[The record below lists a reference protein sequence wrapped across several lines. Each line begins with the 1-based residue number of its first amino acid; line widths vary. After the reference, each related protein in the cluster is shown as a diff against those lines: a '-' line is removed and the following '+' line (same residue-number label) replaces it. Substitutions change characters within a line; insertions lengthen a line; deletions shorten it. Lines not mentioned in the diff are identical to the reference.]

1 VTYRLRAV
9 IAVLAVAISALALAA
24 CGGGSKSSSSSGSG
38 SGGNSATSLIND
50 TFSGRHSVKSG
61 KVTVQLD
68 LNLQGGGTSGLSGP
82 ITLKLGGPFASQGA
96 KQLPQFAFDLTAG
109 AGGQTFNAGL
119 ATDAKTA
126 VVKFQG
132 ANYGIPANVFSQ
144 FKQGFDQAQAKA
156 PKSTGGAGL
165 KQLGI
170 DPLKLIS
177 NPKVVGDEDVAGTAT
192 THVTAP
198 INVDGIISA
207 VDTLLSK
214 AGSLGVPQTK
224 GVPTKLTD
232 AQKQQLRQAIKS
244 ATIDVW
250 TGKDDHTFR
259 KLQIKASVVPG
270 GTGANSIKS
279 ADFTLSVQ
287 LAEVNQAQTIT
298 LPTNTKPIT
307 DLTSQLGG
315 LGGALGGLG
324 GSSSGSGSGSSGGGS
339 SGTGA
344 GATKNLQKYESC
356 IQKAGTDLTKAQK
369 CASLLTG

>member
-1 VTYRLRAV
+1 MTYRLRAV
-9 IAVLAVAISALALAA
+9 VAALAVAICVLALAA
-24 CGGGSKSSSSSGSG
+24 CGGGNKSSSSSG
-38 SGGNSATSLIND
+38 SGGNSATSLIDD
-50 TFSGRHSVKSG
+50 TFSGKHSVKSG
-61 KVTVQLD
+61 NVTVQLD
-68 LNLQGGGTSGLSGP
+68 LNLQGGGSSGLSGP
-82 ITLKLGGPFASQGA
+82 ITLKLGGPFASQGG
-96 KQLPQFAFDLTAG
+96 KQLPKFAFDLTVG

-119 ATDAKTA
+119 ATDAKAA

-132 ANYGIPANVFSQ
+132 TNYSIPANVYSQ

-156 PKSTGGAGL
+156 PKSSGGTSL
-165 KQLGI
+165 KQLGV
-170 DPLKLIS
+170 DPLKLIQ
-177 NPKVVGDEDVAGTAT
+177 NPKVVGDEDVAGTTT

-198 INVDGIISA
+198 VNVDGIISA
-207 VDTLLSK
+207 VDTLLGK
-214 AGSLGVPQTK
+214 AGSLGVPQTQ
-224 GVPTKLTD
+224 GVPKKLTD

-244 ATIDVW
+244 ASIDVW

-259 KLQIKASVVPG
+259 KLQIKASVAPG
-270 GTGANSIKS
+270 GTGANSVKA

-287 LAEVNQAQTIT
+287 LAEVNQTQTIT
-298 LPTNTKPIT
+298 LPTSTKPIT

-324 GSSSGSGSGSSGGGS
+324 GSSSGSGSGSSGGS
-339 SGTGA
+339 SGSGA